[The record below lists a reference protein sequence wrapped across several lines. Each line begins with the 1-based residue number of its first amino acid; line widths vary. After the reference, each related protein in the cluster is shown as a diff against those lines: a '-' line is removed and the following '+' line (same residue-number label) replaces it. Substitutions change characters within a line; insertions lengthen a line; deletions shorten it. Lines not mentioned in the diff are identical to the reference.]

1 MKNLLITTNA
11 IGDIILSSE
20 LIIEAIANDWIVVI
34 GDNFQTWTS
43 TYLGLEINRL
53 RSSIDVN
60 ANYDIVLDFC
70 GQDKTIARLK
80 NMASVQQKIGMYP
93 NPIYDSIYDFAKIA
107 TRTSVFEFYGLLQNA
122 FFNSYSKNAFPIV
135 SSLSSKKNDRDIKL
149 DLLIY
154 PFSGRAEKNW
164 DMQNFISV
172 YEHFKSDGKI
182 VKFLNPIPCNEKMS
196 FIENDDVI
204 STSDWV
210 ESTDVIKGARILLA
224 NDSSIAHIGSFI
236 GVYTLSLFLK
246 FDPRIWYP
254 YAENMGLG
262 ISVSK
267 MGHVREIIKLINAKL

>member
-1 MKNLLITTNA
+1 MKNLLIATNA

-34 GDNFQTWTS
+34 EDDFQTWTS

-53 RSSIDVN
+53 RSAIDVN
-60 ANYDIVLDFC
+60 ADYGIVLDFC

-93 NPIYDSIYDFAKIA
+93 NPVYDSVYDFAKIV

-135 SSLSSKKNDRDIKL
+135 SSLSSKKNDRHIEL

-196 FIENDDVI
+196 FIEKDDVI

-210 ESTDVIKGARILLA
+210 ESTDVIKGARVLLA

-254 YAENMGLG
+254 YVENMGLG